1 VPHFVALIFYFHILI
16 IYIRGVCSYLIGGC
30 SMPTFEELWNKYGI
44 SEVFARQLSEDR
56 ERIEQYEKYLGDEEP
71 EWKYLF
77 TTPHAVNFAVKA
89 GWGLREAIRELI
101 QNALDAT
108 EDVKKVRLDVIEDL
122 YTLFVIENP
131 SEKILF
137 DRDITF
143 GASEKECYKRGA
155 FGRGLKECASVILT
169 QGGTLYIISHDIA
182 YRFVPVFTHGKWF
195 LGVLLGEPKKP
206 LWNKTRVIVYSPRGS
221 RDVYEEIIDIILFKP
236 RKFERCWMFD
246 FDYTCTTVKKVNEE
260 EIRKT
265 VTVPIKVGI
274 GYGGIEPSLFVRDLY
289 VNTMYNVF
297 GRDAIFSYN
306 TPNIELEESRRNVAN
321 RESAL
326 KMLVEMYITLG
337 FDYPK
342 ILDQIYDIVIGERTR
357 RVANLVFIKLKDFV
371 ESEIFSR
378 KPFSNGLLMK
388 VVKHYSLDPKNTGI
402 AHEKLMFFYRPLIE
416 HFAFNVVVTDVDLP
430 NDVLKPLSKLI
441 DEASKKD
448 YEELKKLRIDTRKI
462 DEGIMRRLYHA
473 NIDPRVIFQIASL
486 YKLLKDLLWPEREEY
501 FKLYDTETYVSLGET
516 KYSAGMTHKNEV
528 YLQYQSVFDEE
539 GKPDPKK
546 MIEIILHEYAHIG
559 SGHAEDNT
567 EAFVKTLQD
576 MASIV
581 IYKLADPS
589 VFLSLVFSLSGYYLD
604 SDSAIM
610 KHPMTRAY
618 SYCHDTVL
626 EELNFKDYIKRA
638 NCEDVKVRYLWASQD
653 EVLEIIDRLLSG
665 AEVSRG
671 SMEYTTPDGYL
682 ISKVFNRI
690 IDHYR
695 SSFPK
700 KLALP
705 IVLNVFAHKELLPGT
720 IRGYYIVLQ
729 VEPSVEYYIDIEK
742 LKKDMRE
749 ILERILSY
757 DSVDIVCAHI
767 YNPYTNK
774 FIELVGN
781 STERKVVEREVDSV

>member
-1 VPHFVALIFYFHILI
+1 MVN
-16 IYIRGVCSYLIGGC
+16 
-30 SMPTFEELWNKYGI
+30 FEELWNKYGI

-77 TTPHAVNFAVKA
+77 VTPHAVNFAVKA

-108 EDVKKVRLDVIEDL
+108 EDVTKVRLDVIEDL
-122 YTLFVIENP
+122 YTLFIIENP

-169 QGGTLYIISHDIA
+169 QGGTLYIISHDVA
-182 YRFVPVFTHGKWF
+182 YRYVPVFTHGKWF
-195 LGVLLGEPKKP
+195 LGVLLGEPKRP

-221 RDVYEEIIDIILFKP
+221 REVYEEIIDVILFEP
-236 RKFERCWMFD
+236 RKFERCWTFD
-246 FDYTCTTVKKVNEE
+246 FDYTCTTVKKVNGK

-289 VNTMYNVF
+289 VNTMRNVF
-297 GRDAIFSYN
+297 GQNAIFSYN

-342 ILDQIYDIVIGERTR
+342 ILDQIYDVVIDKTTIKM
-357 RVANLVFIKLKDFV
+357 ANLVFIKLKNLV

-388 VVKHYSLDPKNTGI
+388 VVGHYGLNPENTGI
-402 AHEKLMFFYRPLIE
+402 IHEALMFFYRPLIE

-430 NDVLKPLSKLI
+430 NDVLKPLSELI

-462 DEGIMRRLYHA
+462 NEGVIRKLYYA
-473 NIDPRVIFQIASL
+473 NVDPRVIFQIASL
-486 YKLLKDLLWPEREEY
+486 FELLRDLLWIERAEY
-501 FKLYDTETYVSLGET
+501 AGLYDTETYVSLGET

-528 YLQYQSVFDEE
+528 YLRYQSVFDEE

-567 EAFVKTLQD
+567 EAFVRTLQD

-581 IYKLADPS
+581 IYKLADPT
-589 VFLSLVFSLSGYYLD
+589 VLLSLTFSLSGYYLNPNTAVIQHPMMKAF
-604 SDSAIM
+604 SYCGNTIM
-610 KHPMTRAY
+610 K
-618 SYCHDTVL
+618 D
-626 EELNFKDYIKRA
+626 LNFASYLKQA
-638 NCEDVKVRYLWASQD
+638 NCKEVEVRYTWVSQD
-653 EVLEIIDRLLSG
+653 EVLEVIDGLLSG
-665 AEVSRG
+665 MRVSWG
-671 SMEYTTPDGYL
+671 LTEYTAPTGYL
-682 ISKVFNRI
+682 IAKAFNRI
-690 IDHYR
+690 VDHYR
-695 SSFPK
+695 SHYPK
-700 KLALP
+700 VLALP
-705 IVLNVFAHKELLPGT
+705 IVLNVFAHKEFMPGASE
-720 IRGYYIVLQ
+720 GYYTVLQ
-729 VEPSVEYYIDIEK
+729 VEPSVEYYINTKK
-742 LKKDMRE
+742 LRKDMRE
-749 ILERILSY
+749 ILEKILSY

-767 YNPYTNK
+767 YDPYTNK
-774 FIELVGN
+774 IIELVGN
-781 STERKVVEREVDSV
+781 STEGKVVEREVESV